1 MPSDTPDR
9 RLAKALR
16 IQPKTARLT
25 GLLADRAPGVGY
37 TRDALR
43 QILDARDKNLSTQ
56 LSHARSVLPAG
67 SIVSVSV
74 TTYEL
79 TDIGRA
85 AVASALAAYYA
96 KEAAR

>member
-1 MPSDTPDR
+1 MPPDTPNY

-25 GLLADRAPGVGY
+25 GLLADRAPGAGY

-43 QILDARDKNLSTQ
+43 QILDVRDKNLSTQ
-56 LSHARSVLPAG
+56 LSHIRSVLPAG
-67 SIVSVSV
+67 AIASV

-85 AVASALAAYYA
+85 AVASALAAYHA
-96 KEAAR
+96 KEQAR

>member
-1 MPSDTPDR
+1 MPPDTPNY

-43 QILDARDKNLSTQ
+43 RILDARDKNLSTQ

-67 SIVSVSV
+67 SIVSV

-85 AVASALAAYYA
+85 AVASALAAYNA

>member
-1 MPSDTPDR
+1 MPPDTPYR

-43 QILDARDKNLSTQ
+43 QILDVRDKNLSTQ

-67 SIVSVSV
+67 SIISV

-85 AVASALAAYYA
+85 AVASALAAYNA
-96 KEAAR
+96 KELAR